1 MKNLNLKKLI
11 ATAIL
16 ASVISTS
23 GGTFIGKET
32 ALVSA
37 AEVSGSITVTT
48 SSLWTYGSA
57 DWNARTQ
64 IVNRGATFTLSEKLI
79 VNGKEMYGL
88 TNGSYITANPA
99 YISANEVAAVSGA
112 YKITTENLNM
122 RTGNST
128 LYGVILTIPKGSK
141 VEVLSS
147 INGWDQ
153 LIYNGR
159 TGWASNQYL
168 AGTSAPAPT
177 PAAPPAPAP
186 VQSTTV
192 KTTTNNLNMRS
203 GNSTGHSIIL
213 TIPKGASVEVLATSN
228 GWDQITYNGKTGW
241 AANQYLTTASA
252 PAPAPAPAPVQSTS
266 YKTTTNNL
274 NMRTGTSTSHSIILT
289 IPQGSKVEVL
299 ATSNGW
305 SQVTYNGKTG
315 WASAQYLT
323 DASQAVNGQDIV
335 DYAKTFLG
343 VKYTW
348 GGNNPEEGFDCS
360 GLVKYVYAHFGI
372 TTPRV
377 SRSQATFGEAVSMN
391 DLQPGDLVYFG
402 RDAVSHIGIYIG
414 GNNMLHAPE
423 PGKNVEVRDMS
434 WHRSNYSIVGARRYI
449 K

>member
-16 ASVISTS
+16 ASVISTT

-32 ALVSA
+32 TLVSA
-37 AEVSGSITVTT
+37 AEISGSITVTT
-48 SSLWTYGSA
+48 ASLWTYGSA
-57 DWNARTQ
+57 DWNARTE
-64 IVNRGATFTLSEKLI
+64 IVSRGATFTLSEKLV

-99 YISANEVAAVSGA
+99 YISAKEVAAVSGS
-112 YKITTENLNM
+112 YKIATENLNM

-159 TGWASNQYL
+159 TGWASSQFL
-168 AGTSAPAPT
+168 TGSTAPAPT
-177 PAAPPAPAP
+177 PAAP
-186 VQSTTV
+186 VESTTY
-192 KTTTNNLNMRS
+192 M
-203 GNSTGHSIIL
+203 
-213 TIPKGASVEVLATSN
+213 
-228 GWDQITYNGKTGW
+228 
-241 AANQYLTTASA
+241 
-252 PAPAPAPAPVQSTS
+252 
-266 YKTTTNNL
+266 TTTNNL

-305 SQVTYNGKTG
+305 SQVNYNGKTG
-315 WASAQYLT
+315 WASSQYLTSASAPAPAPAPAPTPAPSTYMSTTNNLNMRTGASTSHSIILTIPQGSKVEVLATSNGWSQVIYNGKTGWTSSQYLT
-323 DASQAVNGQDIV
+323 DSAQTVTGQDIV

-348 GGNNPEEGFDCS
+348 GGNTPEEGFDCS

-377 SRSQATFGEAVSMN
+377 SRSQAAFGEAVSMN
-391 DLQPGDLVYFG
+391 ALQPGDLVYFG
-402 RDAVSHIGIYIG
+402 RDTVSHIGIYVG

-423 PGKNVEVRDMS
+423 PGKNVEIKDMS
-434 WHRSNYSIVGARRYI
+434 WHRSNYAIVGARRYL

>member
-1 MKNLNLKKLI
+1 MKNLNLKKLT

-128 LYGVILTIPKGSK
+128 LYGIILTIPKGSN
-141 VEVLSS
+141 VEVLSTV
-147 INGWDQ
+147 NGWDQ
-153 LIYNGR
+153 VIYNGR
-159 TGWASNQYL
+159 TGWASSQYL
-168 AGTSAPAPT
+168 TGSSVAAPT
-177 PAAPPAPAP
+177 PAAPA
-186 VQSTTV
+186 QSVTV
-192 KTTTNNLNMRS
+192 KTTTFNLNMRT
-203 GNSTGHSIIL
+203 GTSTGHSIIL
-213 TIPKGASVEVLATSN
+213 TIPQGARVEVIASSN
-228 GWDQITYNGKTGW
+228 GWDQVNYNGKTGW
-241 AANQYLTTASA
+241 VSSQYLTGSSVAA
-252 PAPAPAPAPVQSTS
+252 PAPAPAPAPTPVQSTT

-274 NMRTGTSTSHSIILT
+274 NMRTGSSTGHSIILT
-289 IPQGSKVEVL
+289 IPQGAQVEVL

-305 SQVTYNGKTG
+305 AQVNYNGKTG
-315 WASAQYLT
+315 WTSAEYLT
-323 DASQAVNGQDIV
+323 DAARSVNGQDIV
-335 DYAKTFLG
+335 DYAKSFLG

-348 GGNNPEEGFDCS
+348 GGNTPQEGFDCS

-377 SRSQATFGEAVSMN
+377 SRSQATFGEEVSMN
-391 DLQPGDLVYFG
+391 ALQPGDLVYFG
-402 RDAVSHIGIYIG
+402 RDTVSHIGIYVG
-414 GNNMLHAPE
+414 GNNMIHAPE
-423 PGKNVEVRDMS
+423 PGKNVEIKDMS
-434 WHRSNYSIVGARRYI
+434 WHRSYYSIVGARRYI